1 MRARWTRY
9 AVTSFA
15 LVALVMG
22 PMGAAH
28 AVVAA
33 TIRGSGSDWRPAR
46 VTIDRGQT
54 VRWRAVG
61 NTHTVT
67 AYGGGW
73 SKDTRIRAGET
84 TRRTFNETGV
94 FRFYCKLHADIE
106 GGTCSGM
113 CGRVTVT

>member
-1 MRARWTRY
+1 MRARRNRY
-9 AVTSFA
+9 AVASFA
-15 LVALVMG
+15 LAALVLG
-22 PMGAAH
+22 PAGAAH

-33 TIRGSGSDWRPAR
+33 TVRGSGSDWRPAR
-46 VTIDRGQT
+46 VTINAGET

-73 SKDTRIRAGET
+73 SKDTRITAGES
-84 TRRTFNETGV
+84 TRKTFNETGV
-94 FRFYCKLHADIE
+94 FRYYCTIHADVS